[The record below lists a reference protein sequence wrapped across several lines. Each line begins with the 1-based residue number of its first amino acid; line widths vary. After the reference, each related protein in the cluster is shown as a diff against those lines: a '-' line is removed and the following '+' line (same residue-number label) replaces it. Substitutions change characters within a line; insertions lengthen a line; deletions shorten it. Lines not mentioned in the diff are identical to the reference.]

1 MAAAAAVAPERGSKR
16 RRQLVRRLEFLC
28 KTTCHSLFLS
38 RCPSSSATAPNM
50 VLSITP
56 EPAHLPPEVPAQQ
69 ALVQV
74 GLPLE
79 VQDHE
84 AGRLHLL
91 RRIPQVRHQ
100 RVHQHRLHGG
110 PLLRI
115 EAQQALKDIHRVCLH
130 VRELH
135 AQPLALAL
143 RKAMDV
149 ASGIFPLQKCDILLG
164 RRPQEVED
172 HAELIMLTA
181 RVEPVVGFV
190 LTVRRQGEAGRSRK
204 QWATVLEAGALEHA
218 QELRVDAADGPDVDG
233 GGVILLQQDQL
244 GGAVPPG
251 DHVSRQVPAVEL
263 SLGARQLSPLL
274 GDLATDRAR
283 QAKVTDLHRAILVHQ
298 AIRRLQVS
306 VVDARRVEVLDA
318 DQQVVQKSVDVQWRQ
333 RDICAAQLLQVRVAD
348 LHDQI
353 QLIEVG

>member
-172 HAELIMLTA
+172 HAQL
-181 RVEPVVGFV
+181 VV
-190 LTVRRQGEAGRSRK
+190 LTSDVVLVVVPVLVVRRQWEAERAREEG
-204 QWATVLEAGALEHA
+204 APVLHEGAIEHA
-218 QELRVDAADGPDVDG
+218 QELRVDAADGPHVDG
-233 GGVILLQQDQL
+233 CGIALLQ
-244 GGAVPPG
+244 
-251 DHVSRQVPAVEL
+251 
-263 SLGARQLSPLL
+263 
-274 GDLATDRAR
+274 
-283 QAKVTDLHRAILVHQ
+283 
-298 AIRRLQVS
+298 
-306 VVDARRVEVLDA
+306 
-318 DQQVVQKSVDVQWRQ
+318 
-333 RDICAAQLLQVRVAD
+333 
-348 LHDQI
+348 
-353 QLIEVG
+353 